1 MKMQMIAVTLALGL
15 AAAPVAAQDKSKDAM
30 AKDKA
35 PTAAE
40 CKDWMAKNKDAKKD
54 DPMKMKCDDMMKKGD
69 AMKGDAMKGDAP
81 KK

>member
-1 MKMQMIAVTLALGL
+1 MKLHMIAVTAALAL
-15 AAAPVAAQDKSKDAM
+15 AAAPLAAQDKKAAD

-35 PTAAE
+35 PTAQE

-54 DPMKMKCDDMMKKGD
+54 DPMMKKCDDMMKKDGG
-69 AMKGDAMKGDAP
+69 AMAP